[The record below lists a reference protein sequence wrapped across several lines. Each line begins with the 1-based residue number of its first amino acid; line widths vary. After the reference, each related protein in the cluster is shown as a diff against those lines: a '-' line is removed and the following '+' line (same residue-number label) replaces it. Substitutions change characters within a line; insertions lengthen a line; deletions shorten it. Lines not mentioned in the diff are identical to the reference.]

1 MYGHDLGR
9 RAGSTAP
16 QSNKQADLQLASGCL
31 VCRQLTQEG
40 KGNKEAKKKQGA
52 KEDQGSSVG
61 CAILKLGC
69 LAEAASLGIQVL

>member
-1 MYGHDLGR
+1 MLGRKCIVYGHDLGR

-40 KGNKEAKKKQGA
+40 KGNKEAKKKS
-52 KEDQGSSVG
+52 KEPKK
-61 CAILKLGC
+61 IK
-69 LAEAASLGIQVL
+69 EAALDALS